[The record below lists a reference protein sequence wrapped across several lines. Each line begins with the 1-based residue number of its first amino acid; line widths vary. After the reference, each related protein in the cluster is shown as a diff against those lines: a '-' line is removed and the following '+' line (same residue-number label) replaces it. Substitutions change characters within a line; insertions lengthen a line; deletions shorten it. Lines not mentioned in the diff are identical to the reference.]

1 MFFVY
6 KSLAHPEGGSNSYIR
21 PVNLQERLMHVAE
34 AKKTLGA
41 TVPWL
46 VDTMDNDLKHAL
58 GDRPNSEFIIDPDG
72 KIAVMR
78 DWSRPSELRA
88 DLEKLV
94 GKVENPTQVSDLDL
108 KIETTPKPAASGV
121 VERVKSPGQMQALRV
136 VPQEGKHPFYVKLRA
151 EVDQNVLRGR
161 EGKMY
166 LGFHLDPLYHVHWNN
181 LAKPLTFEIAGSEG
195 VQIAP
200 GEGTGPKVEVE
211 ADIDP
216 REFLVDIEADS
227 GKSFELTVKYFA
239 CNDEQG
245 FCIPVTQTYVVH
257 LAQDRDAGNPRRGG
271 GRGGRPEAGRP
282 EAGRPGEGGPPQGNR
297 PPGGFTADRLMQ
309 MDRDKDGKLSREE
322 LPAQMRERMSRM
334 DTNGDGFVD
343 RKEAEAVEQRFGQQG
358 GPRRRPR

>member
-1 MFFVY
+1 
-6 KSLAHPEGGSNSYIR
+6 
-21 PVNLQERLMHVAE
+21 MHVAE

-58 GDRPNSEFIIDPDG
+58 GDRPNSEFVIGPDG
-72 KIAVMR
+72 KIVVMR
-78 DWSRPSELRA
+78 DWSNPNTLRA

-94 GKVENPTQVSDLDL
+94 GRVENPTSVRDLDL

-121 VERVKSPGQMQALRV
+121 VERVRMPGSMQALRV
-136 VPQEGKHPFYVKLRA
+136 EPQKGKHPFYVKLRA

-181 LAKPLTFEIAGSEG
+181 LAKPLTFEIADSEG
-195 VQIAP
+195 VQVLP
-200 GEGTGPKVEVE
+200 GEGTGPKVKVE

-216 REFLVDIEADS
+216 REFLVDIEAAS

-239 CNDEQG
+239 CNDEKG

-271 GRGGRPEAGRP
+271 SRGGRPQGARP
-282 EAGRPGEGGPPQGNR
+282 EVGGQPQGGR

-309 MDRDKDGKLSREE
+309 MDRNKDGKVSRDE
-322 LPAQMRERMSRM
+322 LPTQMRERMSRM

-343 RKEAEAVEQRFGQQG
+343 RQEAEAIERRFRQQRGA
-358 GPRRRPR
+358 RPQED